1 MINIMIVDDDHFT
14 TQLTN
19 ILISNTNAT
28 VNTTEM
34 ENGLV
39 AINYLK
45 KNQLNQ
51 SILPDIILL
60 DINMPVMDGWE
71 FMKEYEEIFSSLQ
84 KQSNIYMY
92 SSSISDMDIKFA
104 NDNRLVKEFIS
115 KPIAMEKLITMI
127 GCMDS

>member
-104 NDNRLVKEFIS
+104 NDNQLVKEFIS

>member
-1 MINIMIVDDDHFT
+1 MIVDDDHFT

-60 DINMPVMDGWE
+60 DINMPEMDGWE

>member
-127 GCMDS
+127 GCMAS